1 MDHDPAGLKY
11 KNFMANNDSVLRI
24 KRNEE
29 GKVQWKNGENLPQ
42 MKNRERVK
50 FNGAGEPRPN

>member
-29 GKVQWKNGENLPQ
+29 GKVQWKNGENLG
-42 MKNRERVK
+42 KNRERVK